1 MDENEIDDTAPTGTT
16 VSDTLRQERE
26 RQGMSRAD
34 LSDRTKISE
43 RHLIAIDEGDFSAM
57 PSRTYIIGFV
67 RSYANALGPS
77 SSACGTRW
85 GWPKRSAPNA
95 ISTIWNRAI
104 PNAIRRAG

>member
-1 MDENEIDDTAPTGTT
+1 MDENEIDERAPTGRT

-26 RQGMSRAD
+26 RQGMSRKD

-67 RSYANALGPS
+67 RSYANALGLDLS
-77 SSACGTRW
+77 L
-85 GWPKRSAPNA
+85 
-95 ISTIWNRAI
+95 IHI
-104 PNAIRRAG
+104 